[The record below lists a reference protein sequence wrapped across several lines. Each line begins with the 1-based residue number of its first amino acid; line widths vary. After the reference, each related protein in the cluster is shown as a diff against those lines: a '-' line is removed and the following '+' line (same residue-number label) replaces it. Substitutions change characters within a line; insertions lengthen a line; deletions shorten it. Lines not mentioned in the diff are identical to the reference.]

1 MKKILII
8 AIIAI
13 VCIAKLVQTQF
24 ADVDK
29 VTPQEMYELTL
40 IRNGVAR

>member
-1 MKKILII
+1 MKQILII
-8 AIIAI
+8 AFIAV

-24 ADVDK
+24 ADIEKND
-29 VTPQEMYELTL
+29 PNQMYELTL